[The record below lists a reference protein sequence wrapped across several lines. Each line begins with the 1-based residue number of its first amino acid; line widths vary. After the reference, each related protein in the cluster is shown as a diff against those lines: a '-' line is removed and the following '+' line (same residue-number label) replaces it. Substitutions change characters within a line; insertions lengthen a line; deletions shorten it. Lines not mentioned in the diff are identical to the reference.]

1 MANNV
6 PKRVDAE
13 QDASQADD
21 VMRKDKPDRKE
32 KKEFSKYS
40 GTSRGPRR
48 PIDKTRHRSGGERIK
63 HYDRR
68 RTDKERLACH
78 RPECVE
84 KEDKEK
90 ESAKQAEKQGSDFA
104 LWAETKP
111 DVDRTEPESEG
122 KTSVADIPGKD
133 LRRDSGKAPG
143 KNPGKESRMDPEKDP
158 GKDAG
163 KEPAKNPRVEP
174 GKDPKDPGKAPGK
187 NLGSEAG
194 KDPAKNP
201 GDNPGKDPR
210 KDQGEDPGKGS
221 GKDAGKNEIG
231 VTGRDNYNKSS
242 KNTYGERSRSARRG
256 RGRSGRGKP
265 YAGSAN
271 ESRDGVRNMK
281 KSSTS
286 SADFVKRSE
295 VTGPLENSKP
305 SSEKNGRLQ
314 AQNNSGQEIPSREDG
329 RSIKEDKVFKPPPGF
344 ENFQADKVGRGQ
356 TTNNHRPPPGFKPH
370 STRPRPPPGLSNLSE
385 GPGHN
390 PSQSVTS

>member
-1 MANNV
+1 M
-6 PKRVDAE
+6 
-13 QDASQADD
+13 
-21 VMRKDKPDRKE
+21 
-32 KKEFSKYS
+32 
-40 GTSRGPRR
+40 
-48 PIDKTRHRSGGERIK
+48 
-63 HYDRR
+63 
-68 RTDKERLACH
+68 
-78 RPECVE
+78 
-84 KEDKEK
+84 
-90 ESAKQAEKQGSDFA
+90 
-104 LWAETKP
+104 
-111 DVDRTEPESEG
+111 
-122 KTSVADIPGKD
+122 
-133 LRRDSGKAPG
+133 
-143 KNPGKESRMDPEKDP
+143 
-158 GKDAG
+158 
-163 KEPAKNPRVEP
+163 EP

-329 RSIKEDKVFKPPPGF
+329 RSIKGDKVFKPPPGF

-356 TTNNHRPPPGFKPH
+356 TTNNHRPPPGFKSH
-370 STRPRPPPGLSNLSE
+370 STRPRPPPGLGNLSE
-385 GPGHN
+385 GPGQN